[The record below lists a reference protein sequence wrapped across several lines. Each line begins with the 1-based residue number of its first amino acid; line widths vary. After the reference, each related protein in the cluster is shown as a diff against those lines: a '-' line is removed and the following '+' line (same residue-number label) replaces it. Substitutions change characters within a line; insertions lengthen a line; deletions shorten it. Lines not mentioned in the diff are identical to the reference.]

1 MRDVSWP
8 TVVLAVLFLMAG
20 AVVGDALRDAL
31 RSGGGGS
38 AQADVGVLASSVA
51 P

>member
-20 AVVGDALRDAL
+20 AVVGDALR
-31 RSGGGGS
+31 SGGGGS
-38 AQADVGVLASSVA
+38 AQADMGVLASSVA